1 MEELKCKECGAVLAQ
16 NAKECPVCGCPVD
29 VTEATPIEVKGEPI
43 AQNTSVKTAKAKAVD
58 LVKGKKSVKINFMA
72 VISLILGVVIIVM
85 GAKVAK
91 MKVDVDVDTF
101 TPKHYDADTAMFKGD
116 FYTEIY
122 EATDIIVDELD
133 ETNSGIASLSQA
145 IATMSDTMANAIY
158 YPIGMLIIA
167 LGLGVIAV
175 SCIHIL
181 DDGHGARKNEAQS
194 MMIDKDE
201 LPDL

>member
-43 AQNTSVKTAKAKAVD
+43 AQDTSVKTAKAKAAD
-58 LVKGKKSVKINFMA
+58 LVKGKKSVKINFMT

-101 TPKHYDADTAMFKGD
+101 TPKHYDADTAVFGAD

-122 EATDIIVDELD
+122 EAT
-133 ETNSGIASLSQA
+133 
-145 IATMSDTMANAIY
+145 DTMANAIY

-194 MMIDKDE
+194 MLIDKDE

>member
-43 AQNTSVKTAKAKAVD
+43 AQDTSVKTAKAKAAD

-101 TPKHYDADTAMFKGD
+101 TPKHYDADTAMFKGE

-122 EATDIIVDELD
+122 EAT
-133 ETNSGIASLSQA
+133 
-145 IATMSDTMANAIY
+145 DTMANAIY

-194 MMIDKDE
+194 MLIDKDE

>member
-58 LVKGKKSVKINFMA
+58 LVKGKKAAKINFMA
-72 VISLILGVVIIVM
+72 VISLILGAVIIVM

-101 TPKHYDADTAMFKGD
+101 TPKH
-116 FYTEIY
+116 Y

-194 MMIDKDE
+194 MLIDKDE